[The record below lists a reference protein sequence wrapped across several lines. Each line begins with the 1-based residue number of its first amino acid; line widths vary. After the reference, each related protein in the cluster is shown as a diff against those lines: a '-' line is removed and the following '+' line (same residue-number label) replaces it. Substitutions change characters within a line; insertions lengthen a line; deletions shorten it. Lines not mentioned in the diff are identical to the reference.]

1 MKKILQILIFVAA
14 TSFFACDQDL
24 TGYEIPN
31 QSDNKSQELSY
42 VEGVSSSRLVFA
54 TNVTT
59 MQIAN
64 AMFARIGV

>member
-14 TSFFACDQDL
+14 ISFFACDQDL

-54 TNVTT
+54 TNFTN

-64 AMFARIGV
+64 AMLAGSSV